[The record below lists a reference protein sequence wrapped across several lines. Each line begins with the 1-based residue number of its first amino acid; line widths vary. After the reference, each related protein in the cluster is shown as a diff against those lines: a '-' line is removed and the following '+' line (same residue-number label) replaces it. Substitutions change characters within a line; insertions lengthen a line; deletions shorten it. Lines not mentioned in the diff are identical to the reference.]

1 MGNAELQRR
10 VGNHYGVQFYLME
23 VAKFALLPQIR
34 KCLALPK
41 LISSSAQKRWAPFFS
56 LLQKKWMKECELE
69 LEIPSAM
76 ALPVTYPPR
85 QKRKNKKKSGQIYV
99 TFDSI
104 WRMLE

>member
-10 VGNHYGVQFYLME
+10 VGNHYGEQFYLME
-23 VAKFALLPQIR
+23 VAEFALLPQIR

-41 LISSSAQKRWAPFFS
+41 LISGALHKRDGRHFS
-56 LLQKKWMKECELE
+56 LCFRRSGLKECELQ

-85 QKRKNKKKSGQIYV
+85 QKRKNKKKWTDIC
-99 TFDSI
+99 D
-104 WRMLE
+104 L